1 MDNNQFY
8 SIYNSNNINYVEI
21 NGTPHKVLK
30 NTDVVLFEEVKSLGK
45 KGILYEYC
53 KDFDLKESKI
63 DIQLQESLFEE
74 TSMEEDLN

>member
-1 MDNNQFY
+1 
-8 SIYNSNNINYVEI
+8 
-21 NGTPHKVLK
+21 VLK
-30 NTDVVLFEEVKSLGK
+30 TTGIVLFEEVKSLGK

-74 TSMEEDLN
+74 TSMEDGLN